1 MNKKFRLTSSHK
13 NALTGL
19 FFLIPFLIGT
29 AIFFLYPTITSLLLS
44 FGDTDDTRE
53 GIHVIFQGFGH
64 YVEAFT
70 QDLQFVPK
78 LLDSVEKMLI
88 ETPLTVILSLLIA
101 IMLNKVQG
109 GRGIFRVIYILPFLL
124 GTGDVMSQLISEGVD
139 DQVLS
144 LVNNNVI
151 PREYI
156 DYLSTDLLSAID
168 TLFGIIVSV
177 LWSCGVQTLLFLS
190 AIQSI
195 SPALYESAYIDGA
208 NQYEVFWKITL
219 PMVSPM
225 LLLNLIYTVVT
236 AFTAVDNPLLEY
248 IKQLGIMQSRHGY
261 AAAIG
266 WIYFAVIL
274 VFVGVIALVVG
285 RYSRK
290 VKTA

>member
-1 MNKKFRLTSSHK
+1 MKKKFRLTSAQRH
-13 NALTGL
+13 ALTGL
-19 FFLIPFLIGT
+19 VFLIPFLIGT
-29 AIFFLYPTITSLLLS
+29 ALFFLYPTVTSLLLS

-53 GIHVIFQGFGH
+53 GIYIIFQGFQN
-64 YVEAFT
+64 YVNAFT
-70 QDLQFVPK
+70 QDTLFVPK
-78 LLDSVEKMLI
+78 LLDSVETMLI
-88 ETPLTVILSLLIA
+88 ETPLTVILSLMIA

-109 GRGIFRVIYILPFLL
+109 GKGVFRVIYILPFLL

-144 LVNNNVI
+144 LVSNNVI

-156 DYLSTDLLSAID
+156 DYLSTDLLTAID
-168 TLFGIIVSV
+168 TLFGIIVKV

-208 NQYEVFWKITL
+208 NQYEVFWRITL

-248 IKQLGIMQSRHGY
+248 IKQLGIEQSQHGY

-274 VFVGVIALVVG
+274 LFVGVIALIVG